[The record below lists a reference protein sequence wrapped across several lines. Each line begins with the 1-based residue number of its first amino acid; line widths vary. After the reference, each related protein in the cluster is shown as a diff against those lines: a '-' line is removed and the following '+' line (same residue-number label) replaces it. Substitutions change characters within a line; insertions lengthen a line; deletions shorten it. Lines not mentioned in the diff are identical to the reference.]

1 MSLSP
6 QNTIR
11 KVKKIYIYVNL
22 GVFSTHVVDKGL
34 IISIFKGASEI
45 HVKSQFKK
53 RPKFTNLQVRF
64 KETKVAQTSEKMLHL
79 IHDKKNVNETT
90 LPYNSSPL
98 KLVKV

>member
-45 HVKSQFKK
+45 HVKRQVNLK
-53 RPKFTNLQVRF
+53 RGQNLQIYKSDSRKQKWLKHLKRCYTLF
-64 KETKVAQTSEKMLHL
+64 MIRKM
-79 IHDKKNVNETT
+79 
-90 LPYNSSPL
+90 
-98 KLVKV
+98 